1 MRRQEACQGLLRGI
15 ATHPRSP
22 DRAADARADGIP
34 WPARVASSATV
45 VALRESRRHTLSRLA
60 APAAAAGALLAG
72 GGCAPIDF
80 VNQLSEP
87 QLDIARME
95 VDIRDQL
102 QRRLES
108 ESRTTRGS
116 VASVGRV
123 RCRQRSELEARCYAR
138 VRRRRG
144 PRLLRLEVTVD
155 RTTGEY
161 RWQVTG

>member
-1 MRRQEACQGLLRGI
+1 M
-15 ATHPRSP
+15 
-22 DRAADARADGIP
+22 
-34 WPARVASSATV
+34 ASSVAV
-45 VALRESRRHTLSRLA
+45 VALRGSRRHRLSRV
-60 APAAAAGALLAG
+60 AAAAAGVGALLAG
-72 GGCAPIDF
+72 GGCAPVDF

-87 QLDIARME
+87 QLDLARME

-108 ESRTTRGS
+108 ESRTTRES

-144 PRLLRLEVTVD
+144 PRLLRLDVTVD

-161 RWQVTG
+161 SWQVTG

>member
-1 MRRQEACQGLLRGI
+1 M
-15 ATHPRSP
+15 
-22 DRAADARADGIP
+22 
-34 WPARVASSATV
+34 ASSATV
-45 VALRESRRHTLSRLA
+45 VALRGSRHHGLSRLGA
-60 APAAAAGALLAG
+60 LTAAAGALLAG
-72 GGCAPIDF
+72 EGCAPVDF

-87 QLDIARME
+87 QLDLARME

-102 QRRLES
+102 QRRLKS
-108 ESRTTRGS
+108 ESRTTRES

-144 PRLLRLEVTVD
+144 PRLLRLQVTVD

>member
-1 MRRQEACQGLLRGI
+1 M
-15 ATHPRSP
+15 T
-22 DRAADARADGIP
+22 
-34 WPARVASSATV
+34 SSATV
-45 VALRESRRHTLSRLA
+45 VALPGSRHHGLSRLA
-60 APAAAAGALLAG
+60 APAVVGALLAG
-72 GGCAPIDF
+72 GGCAPVDF

-87 QLDIARME
+87 QLDLARME
-95 VDIRDQL
+95 VDMRDQL

-108 ESRTTRGS
+108 ESRTTRES

-161 RWQVTG
+161 RWQVAG